1 MSIRQQVGNLLE
13 QFSAGRYFKR
23 RVQWKLGAVH
33 PAGPRPPRRISHLR
47 FIHVEPSFL
56 CNLECLMCPRLI
68 QGHQEGL
75 MSPECFEKLTP
86 LFPFLDAV
94 VLTGFGEP
102 FINPHLP
109 DFIATIR
116 GAGARPCLSTNATL
130 LDEKRATAALNAG
143 VQHVQFS
150 IDAGKAET
158 FERIRAGAKW
168 QRVMANARRFHEL
181 RREGG
186 FKEVE
191 TGWVFILMRDN
202 WRELP
207 AAVTKA
213 AEIGFDLFTAKLIER
228 RELAFEQEQDIYD
241 LNGRLQL
248 DPDEFQRVIAES
260 RHIAEEAGMQFVVH
274 EFFAGYA
281 GACMADPLQGVFV
294 DWMGNVT
301 PCCHLPVRDEMGD
314 YPEHSFGNVHEAHI
328 FDILGGPRA
337 QSFWNNWRAHT
348 IPWVCRR
355 CHQVARL
362 PNRQA
367 YRFVEK
373 LPF

>member
-1 MSIRQQVGNLLE
+1 
-13 QFSAGRYFKR
+13 
-23 RVQWKLGAVH
+23 
-33 PAGPRPPRRISHLR
+33 
-47 FIHVEPSFL
+47 
-56 CNLECLMCPRLI
+56 
-68 QGHQEGL
+68 
-75 MSPECFEKLTP
+75 MSPQCFERLVP

-130 LDEKRATAALNAG
+130 LNDTRARATLLAG
-143 VQHVQFS
+143 IQHVQFS
-150 IDAGKAET
+150 IDAGTPAT
-158 FERIRAGAKW
+158 YERIRTGAHW
-168 QRVMANARRFHEL
+168 TNVIANARRFHEM
-181 RREGG
+181 RSEGG
-186 FKEVE
+186 FDEVE

-207 AAVTKA
+207 LAVAQA

-241 LNGRLQL
+241 LRGNLVIDHL
-248 DPDEFQRVIAES
+248 EFKQVLAEC
-260 RHIAEEAGMQFVVH
+260 RRIAEEAGMNFVVH

-281 GACMADPLQGVFV
+281 GACLADPLRGVFV

-301 PCCHLPVRDEMGD
+301 PCCHLPVRDEMGS
-314 YPEHSFGNVHEAHI
+314 YPEHSFGNVEDAHI
-328 FDILGGPRA
+328 FDILAGPRA
-337 QSFWNNWRAHT
+337 QEFWNTWRT
-348 IPWVCRR
+348 GSIPYVCRR

-362 PNRQA
+362 PDRHTF
-367 YRFVEK
+367 RHVEK